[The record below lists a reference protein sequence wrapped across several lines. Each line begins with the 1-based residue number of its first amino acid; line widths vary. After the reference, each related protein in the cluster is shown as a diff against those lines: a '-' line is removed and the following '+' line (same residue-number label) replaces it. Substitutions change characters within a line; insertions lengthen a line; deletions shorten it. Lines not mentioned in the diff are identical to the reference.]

1 MEKAQMNLFNNYDL
15 WEKIIYELNGSCD
28 TIYQVLE
35 NHNAEELEDHL
46 PFLNHLDNEI
56 FRCECC
62 NWWCP
67 ISEMS
72 ENSDTECRD
81 CVPEDEE

>member
-1 MEKAQMNLFNNYDL
+1 MNLFNNYDL
-15 WEKIIYELNGSCD
+15 WEKIIYQLNGSCD
-28 TIYQVLE
+28 TIYQVLADNE
-35 NHNAEELEDHL
+35 AEELEDYL
-46 PFLNHLDNEI
+46 PFLIHLDNEI

-62 NWWCP
+62 DWWCS

-72 ENSDTECRD
+72 ENSNTECRD